1 MHLVFT
7 GINIYVVNIC
17 DRQEDVKMLKEMGMD
32 AYRFSISWSRILP
45 SKYKTNPICFVRWK
59 IYHQDVVLSDQGMLD
74 CCGVN
79 FGTCLRFSEGTLE
92 GGINYKGINYYKN
105 LINKLKENGE
115 NIIWL
120 KS

>member
-45 SKYKTNPICFVRWK
+45 SMYKNNPICFLQYDEKVNNK
-59 IYHQDVVLSDQGMLD
+59 DVVLRDQSMLD

-115 NIIWL
+115 NII
-120 KS
+120 